1 MSYKYKKISKRILN
15 TYSKKEEETPPSI
28 KLVKSQFEL
37 LLLLAK
43 GFTLKEIA
51 KNSNCT
57 TDNIKKRTHKL
68 YKKFKVNSR
77 KELILKAISQ
87 KIIQYRNISK
97 KFRDRFLKT
106 KKESHI
112 NNFDTTINENL
123 TQLEINVL
131 ILAAANLK
139 KEEII
144 SKLSFPNMHYCNYVF
159 YEIFKKLKTKTISE
173 SILKAIKLDI
183 IIPQKHSPFFNV

>member
-1 MSYKYKKISKRILN
+1 MSYKYKKISKRMIN
-15 TYSKKEEETPPSI
+15 ASSTKEETQPSI
-28 KLVKSQFEL
+28 RLVKSQLEL

-68 YKKFKVNSR
+68 YKKFKVSSR
-77 KELILKAISQ
+77 KELIQEAISL
-87 KIIQYRNISK
+87 KVIQYKNISK
-97 KFRDRFLKT
+97 KFRDRFFNT
-106 KKESHI
+106 KKESC
-112 NNFDTTINENL
+112 FDSFDATINEEL
-123 TQLEINVL
+123 TPLEINVL

-144 SKLSFPNMHYCNYVF
+144 AKLSFPNMHYCNYIF

-183 IIPQKHSPFFNV
+183 ITPQKTFPFF